1 VINLATRISSDDF
14 ETQVLLS
21 ETPVLTEFYSDS
33 CIPCKRMSPLLS
45 QIESQYGDSLKVVK
59 VNINFDAELAK
70 EYGVLSV
77 PTVVFFD
84 KGEVRSSFTSFL
96 FPATVI
102 TIILFPFILMYQ

>member
-1 VINLATRISSDDF
+1 
-14 ETQVLLS
+14 
-21 ETPVLTEFYSDS
+21 
-33 CIPCKRMSPLLS
+33 MSPLLS

-84 KGEVRSSFTSFL
+84 KGEEVERLNGLQSKDSLTE
-96 FPATVI
+96 
-102 TIILFPFILMYQ
+102 IIDTLV